1 MNDSYLISGKDKMN
15 LISPDLKEKL
25 QELSQNAPPVPES
38 GESKVEERGNVIAG
52 LEAGAFDDE
61 EGDGADIDVP
71 LPSRLLSGWVAARI
85 ISEGSRRSV
94 QTGGVPLIGKPII
107 SDPSAPSAVSVLGG
121 YPAHDYTASSSSS
134 SSSSSLFSS
143 PLLASAAH
151 SRHFGFPR
159 HRPSMSASASQATI
173 LGGGGVGGTG
183 SSVGLG
189 ALRLD
194 LSLSD
199 RIAAIHAKSEER
211 SKRFLLLRRH
221 YLQSL
226 KNYHLEAREQDIAIE
241 QLRTATIEARVKVRG
256 PERSSKFATDQE
268 EWAAVDRMS
277 MASTAVYFQNL
288 ELRTRLAALTNR
300 SSGCD
305 VEELKPL
312 SDQAVKKVDKG
323 DASATSIPSSG
334 ASSTNNAS
342 SQIVSKEVGIKVL
355 TRNGSAVS
363 GGAKTRAKKGDKAA
377 APSVQTTT
385 ATTKSKAK
393 APKADEDDDAMRDDI
408 EERAENND
416 EDSDDNDPYATRVR
430 TEPRRGPRRVKNA
443 SETVLGVG
451 DLVLSVY
458 GRGVVVRQRDPDS
471 SAPFCITQVLLEWG
485 ANAFVTSKSLTLLCV
500 AGEEY
505 LGERSLDAL
514 LLQQSG
520 VSKPLKAS
528 ATSASVPQ
536 LYNADDLIMEASMLS
551 RKHSQAGTQGRSSA
565 VSSTIAPT
573 ISVQPPTKQGVPS
586 EQEEEEGASMKD
598 VSSTPPGRASSRS
611 RRKSVSQVSPQK
623 NRSIRT
629 SATDAADEEGG
640 EDDKEAVK
648 RAVKRLKTKSGK
660 SMSLRAP
667 VFVTSW
673 DAYGVPRGVPLRL
686 DPARNATL
694 GFVVAVNE
702 FPSSSKFGLR
712 EGTSSSRAVS
722 SSSANQVAALEPFV
736 DEMSPRSSSS
746 SSSSS
751 SAAARTGSAAVEI
764 SFKNEPKADNNSQS
778 RYFGPGSPLHGVTS
792 GDALNS
798 SAADVVRQLRA
809 QNERLTFQ
817 LRHSEEIR
825 EEQRSRLSDTKDSIS
840 RILEQLNSERET
852 SREIAEE
859 LRVCMLEANE
869 VTSRLVALAKRFDPA
884 SPTAQVVLPSLSSF
898 TSTSTS
904 TSFASLVLGSTPLTT
919 GSAESFVISETARK
933 RKAADA
939 PSSASRHTQT
949 IRTHAPQSSADSDSD
964 GIDDEADAQ
973 SSAPAGKHRPL
984 TRSGRTA
991 SLSLGTNG
999 RRGGAHARTSEEA
1012 AETAAAEAA
1021 ADTDDYDVMDSDDA
1035 DEDTEKGNA
1044 TMDDEDDAGGQD
1056 GVDESDDGLAAL
1068 LELTSVRTRAQRSS
1082 QGHDL
1087 ASSGPSTAASS
1098 SLAKGKKGSSRLPV
1112 VEATTSGDGGPRVG
1126 GKRRRTQDDF
1136 QEDGVSALHA
1146 IVADAIGSSDAAL
1159 KTRSSNGKDSTV
1171 SLKKSTSLSA
1181 SSALAPGIQAVVDG
1195 AHAADD
1201 EVPTSKR
1208 TTRNGRG
1215 SNITDA
1221 DRRRAEDEDEVVEE
1235 PKQQHHQNKRRK

>member
-1 MNDSYLISGKDKMN
+1 
-15 LISPDLKEKL
+15 
-25 QELSQNAPPVPES
+25 
-38 GESKVEERGNVIAG
+38 
-52 LEAGAFDDE
+52 
-61 EGDGADIDVP
+61 
-71 LPSRLLSGWVAARI
+71 
-85 ISEGSRRSV
+85 
-94 QTGGVPLIGKPII
+94 
-107 SDPSAPSAVSVLGG
+107 
-121 YPAHDYTASSSSS
+121 
-134 SSSSSLFSS
+134 
-143 PLLASAAH
+143 
-151 SRHFGFPR
+151 
-159 HRPSMSASASQATI
+159 MSASASQATI

-241 QLRTATIEARVKVRG
+241 QLRTATVDARVKMRG

-334 ASSTNNAS
+334 ASSANNAS
-342 SQIVSKEVGIKVL
+342 SSTVSKEVGIKVL

-377 APSVQTTT
+377 APAVQATT

-393 APKADEDDDAMRDDI
+393 APKADEDDDAMRDDN
-408 EERAENND
+408 EERADNND

-430 TEPRRGPRRVKNA
+430 TEPRRGPRHVKNA

-471 SAPFCITQVLLEWG
+471 SAPSCITQVLLEWG

-551 RKHSQAGTQGRSSA
+551 RQHSQAGAQGGSSA
-565 VSSTIAPT
+565 LSSTIAPT
-573 ISVQPPTKQGVPS
+573 ISVLPPTKQGVPS

-598 VSSTPPGRASSRS
+598 IASTPPGRASSRS

-648 RAVKRLKTKSGK
+648 RAVKRIKTKSGK
-660 SMSLRAP
+660 TMSLRAP

-702 FPSSSKFGLR
+702 FPSSSKFGQR
-712 EGTSSSRAVS
+712 DGTRAVS

-736 DEMSPRSSSS
+736 DEMSPRSSS

-973 SSAPAGKHRPL
+973 SSAPAEKHRPL

-991 SLSLGTNG
+991 SLSLGTHG
-999 RRGGAHARTSEEA
+999 RRGGAHARTSEEV

-1159 KTRSSNGKDSTV
+1159 KTRSSNGKDSSTV

-1181 SSALAPGIQAVVDG
+1181 SSALAPGIQTVVDG

-1208 TTRNGRG
+1208 TTRNARG

-1221 DRRRAEDEDEVVEE
+1221 DRRRAEEEDDVADE
-1235 PKQQHHQNKRRK
+1235 PKQLHHQNKRRK